1 MNRRF
6 LGGEHSRKKRNYLQM
21 FDKVWDFCC
30 WHCSVA
36 QSCPTLCDPMGC
48 STPGF
53 PILHHLPGLA
63 QTHVC
68 GVGDAIQPFH
78 PLSSTSTAFNLC
90 QHQGLFRWVSSS
102 HQVAKGLGFQLPVNI
117 QDWFPLGLTGWISL
131 QSRELSRVFSITTI
145 QKHQSFGAQLSL
157 WSNSHIHTWLLEKT
171 IALTGQTFA
180 VKVMSLLFNML
191 SRLVIAFL
199 SRGKCHLISW
209 LQSPSAVT
217 LEPPK

>member
-1 MNRRF
+1 MPVIRYKLSWF
-6 LGGEHSRKKRNYLQM
+6 SSVQ
-21 FDKVWDFCC
+21 FI
-30 WHCSVA
+30 SVA
-36 QSCPTLCDPMGC
+36 QSCLNLCNPIGC
-48 STPGF
+48 SMPGF
-53 PILHHLPGLA
+53 HVHHQLLEIA

-157 WSNSHIHTWLLEKT
+157 WSNSHIHTWLVEK
-171 IALTGQTFA
+171 
-180 VKVMSLLFNML
+180 KS
-191 SRLVIAFL
+191 
-199 SRGKCHLISW
+199 
-209 LQSPSAVT
+209 
-217 LEPPK
+217 